1 MSVVL
6 FVMLIR
12 RIISV
17 LALLMVSA
25 GWCCSQTLS
34 DEHVDS
40 LVSLL
45 PKTADTEERLMI
57 LDRIA
62 AGCMS
67 VDTTMKYAQMELD
80 LAQEAGLVKYQVHAA
95 YYLGWANYYVGDFSR
110 SIELFDNAL
119 EICDF
124 SVEENMVALCYKQMA
139 YNYFS
144 IGNFEAAHITC
155 RRAYQL
161 FDMIDKPYDVA
172 ECFRLMADICL
183 QYQYYDYAIS
193 NIYKALQIDTS
204 RNDNMYKEAQAQD
217 YMMLGS
223 VDFNKYKYRG
233 RNDSL
238 LHTALGYYAI
248 SDSILLVCQSD
259 FGSSELYGR
268 ASDVF
273 LALARAKGTDRA
285 MADRYLDTA
294 INLTQRGMESA
305 YRYGLDD
312 NWLNLYMTETQ
323 CLIDKKQIDSVGD
336 RLSFIT
342 SRYMYKPDHKGNFGK
357 KFYELSADY
366 NKELGNYEAAFD
378 FITRGMRYEFDR
390 YNYDLASSINKI
402 QAKEDFDREMYELD
416 TIKENRDR
424 LFVENEQRN
433 RTINRWLLVLGIF
446 LGAVIIIFVVGIV
459 MFQRINKVIRRQTQA
474 IADQNSELTAQH
486 EEFLTLRSEYETERK
501 SLERQKQK
509 FRKANHNIITSY
521 AHARQMQN
529 VLIPSRNIMNGIF
542 GDCLIYWK
550 PLQTVSGDFY
560 WATQIRDVRVLVT
573 ADCTGH
579 GVPGAFMSMLGISS
593 LNYIVSSRNVLSS
606 RFSAAFVIEQMRS
619 KVIKSLR
626 QSLEDSEQYDS
637 MDMSV
642 VVCRTGDPCIEYAG
656 ANRPLLIAGEGGV
669 REFQPDD
676 MPAGLDL
683 NNSTPFTNHVIECR
697 PGDVVYMYSD
707 GITDQF
713 GGRNGRTKF
722 GDRRLRELLGSMY
735 QLPFSEQYL
744 RIRESDTEW
753 TTMHCGGDGL
763 EEMYIPQLDDQL
775 LIGIRMV

>member
-6 FVMLIR
+6 IEMLIR

-17 LALLMVSA
+17 LALLVMSA

-34 DEHVDS
+34 DERVDS
-40 LVSLL
+40 LAVLL
-45 PKTADTEERLMI
+45 SQASDTEERLRI
-57 LDRIA
+57 LDQIA
-62 AGCMS
+62 SGCMS
-67 VDTTMKYAQMELD
+67 VDTTIKYAQMQLD
-80 LAQEAGLVKYQVHAA
+80 LAEKAGNVKYQVHAI
-95 YYLGWANYYVGDFSR
+95 YYLGWSYYYVGEFSR
-110 SIELFDNAL
+110 SIDLFKKAL
-119 EICDF
+119 DISDF

-144 IGNFEAAHITC
+144 VGNFEEAHITC
-155 RRAYQL
+155 RKAYQL

-172 ECFRLMADICL
+172 ECFRLMAEICL
-183 QYQYYDYAIS
+183 QYQYYDYAVS
-193 NIYKALQIDTS
+193 NIAKALQIDTS
-204 RNDNMYKEAQAQD
+204 KTGSVYKEAQAQD

-223 VDFNKYKYRG
+223 VDFYKYKYRG

-248 SDSILLVCQSD
+248 SDSILSACQSD
-259 FGSSELYGR
+259 FGNSELYGR
-268 ASDVF
+268 ASEVF
-273 LALARAKGTDRA
+273 MALAHDAGCDRELS
-285 MADRYLDTA
+285 DHYLDTA
-294 INLTQRGMESA
+294 INLTKRGMA
-305 YRYGLDD
+305 TAFKYGLDD

-323 CLIDKKQIDSVGD
+323 CLIAKKQIDSVGD

-416 TIKENRDR
+416 TIKETRIR
-424 LFVENEQRN
+424 LFQENAQRN
-433 RTINRWLLVLGIF
+433 SKINRWLLILGIF
-446 LGAVIIIFVVGIV
+446 LGAVIVIFVVGIV
-459 MFQRINKVIRRQTQA
+459 MFQRINKVVKRQTQA
-474 IADQNSELTAQH
+474 IAEQNSELTAQH

-560 WATQIRDVRVLVT
+560 WATQIRDVRVLVA

-642 VVCRTGDPCIEYAG
+642 VVFRTGNPCIEYAG

-683 NNSTPFTNHVIECR
+683 NNQTPFTNHVIECR

-722 GDRRLRELLGSMY
+722 GDRRLRELLGSIY
-735 QLPFSEQYL
+735 QLPFAEQYL
-744 RIRESDTEW
+744 RVRESDTEW
-753 TTMHCGGDGL
+753 TTMRCHSDGL
-763 EEMYIPQLDDQL
+763 EEMYTPQLDDQL
-775 LIGIRMV
+775 LIGVRMG